1 MKGQGSMSSGDV
13 RGGAHEFEDRGRV
26 APVTVPT
33 EGYPMDLLR
42 RLYLLDVSSP
52 EPLPEIHNRDDG
64 YVRQGENGD
73 EDEVQRK

>member
-1 MKGQGSMSSGDV
+1 MFEEERMSPKKV
-13 RGGAHEFEDRGRV
+13 HRV

-33 EGYPMDLLR
+33 EGHLMDLLR
-42 RLYLLDVSSP
+42 RPYLLDVSSP

-64 YVRQGENGD
+64 YVWQGENGD